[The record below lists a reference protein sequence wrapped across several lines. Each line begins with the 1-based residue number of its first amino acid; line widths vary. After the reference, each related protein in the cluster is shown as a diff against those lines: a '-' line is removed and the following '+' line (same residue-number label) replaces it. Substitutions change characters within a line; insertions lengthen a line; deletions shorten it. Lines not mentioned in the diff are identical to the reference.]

1 MELFESMRIACVD
14 NSPIEREQIIRY
26 LEEAFSSQ
34 RGAVGHLPDAAIS
47 SCSLEELMFVAHPG
61 TIIIGPGFEI
71 EQTFEACRKICEHFP
86 DSPVI
91 LIFAPANYS
100 LRVLRRF
107 ERFTKAL
114 FCWEEPSTRLVHTLL
129 ELENSPPSRKRGRLL
144 VVSGVK
150 GGIGATSYVAGLAHA
165 GQSLGHTAVLVD
177 LSASGALIH
186 YMGAARR
193 HSGEYS
199 TILSERLRPQREIID
214 RLLVSAPNGT
224 TLLLPPSG
232 SKEIREMW
240 LRDASRF
247 EFSLILFEF
256 LLEMFDLV
264 IVDRAGAEGILPF
277 ALNSQADI
285 RLLLTTNDPA
295 SVYLLQRELC
305 ELAEIPGDAETCVAV
320 NLLLNEGL
328 TDKDVFEFAVI
339 NEPALRPVIHLPM
352 LPSDHRARH
361 WIGTGNTLYTE
372 GCRQTQ
378 AVLETHARTFL
389 SKQPLA
395 AVKPVT
401 VEGVSSPSASH
412 TFTQFIE
419 KIHRKLPRRSSTRLL
434 PAPSNLLLSEDP
446 NSNISIMRP
455 RLSARKAFVG
465 ESPSEHL
472 DEHGSLTLEQVL
484 FFSGAIAL
492 ACVAIPDI
500 LSNFAE
506 YLNQFVDGGSL

>member
-1 MELFESMRIACVD
+1 MERFESMRIACVD
-14 NSPIEREQIIRY
+14 KSPIERERIIRY

-34 RGAVGHLPDAAIS
+34 RGAVGHLPDASIS
-47 SCSLEELMFVAHPG
+47 SCSFEELMFIADPG

-71 EQTFEACRKICEHFP
+71 EQTFEACRKIRENFS

-91 LIFAPANYS
+91 LIFASANYS

-165 GQSLGHTAVLVD
+165 AQSLGHTSVLVD

-186 YMGAARR
+186 YMGAPRR

-199 TILSERLRPQREIID
+199 TILSERLRPQREIVD

-232 SKEIREMW
+232 SKEVREMW

-247 EFSLILFEF
+247 EFSLVLFEF

-277 ALNSQADI
+277 ALNSQADV

-305 ELAEIPGDAETCVAV
+305 ELADIPGDAETCVAV

-328 TDKDVFEFAVI
+328 TDKDVFEFAI
-339 NEPALRPVIHLPM
+339 MNQSSLKPVIHLPM

-372 GCRQTQ
+372 GGRQIQ
-378 AVLETHARTFL
+378 AALETHARSFVA
-389 SKQPLA
+389 KQPLTIE
-395 AVKPVT
+395 KPPGGT
-401 VEGVSSPSASH
+401 GVSSALPSRA
-412 TFTQFIE
+412 FTQFIE
-419 KIHRKLPRRSSTRLL
+419 RIHRKLPRRSSAKLL
-434 PAPSNLLLSEDP
+434 PAPTTLLLPEDRP
-446 NSNISIMRP
+446 SDVPIMRP
-455 RLSARKAFVG
+455 RLSTRNAVARDL
-465 ESPSEHL
+465 PSEL
-472 DEHGSLTLEQVL
+472 LNERGSLTLEQLL
-484 FFSGAIAL
+484 FLSGAIAL
-492 ACVAIPDI
+492 ACAAIPNI
-500 LSNFAE
+500 LSNLAE
-506 YLNQFVDGGSL
+506 YLNQFVDGGNL